1 MRDAVTPVCWS
12 SAACR
17 VYVCGSSVPVRMLQL
32 GVCKGIR
39 AAGKEVILSAYGAG
53 GLGVMMRVVG
63 CRVASVVG
71 QGVETRGH

>member
-1 MRDAVTPVCWS
+1 
-12 SAACR
+12 
-17 VYVCGSSVPVRMLQL
+17 MLQL

-71 QGVETRGH
+71 QGVETREH